1 MAAQRAAMEEVTHA
15 QLSFA
20 LAAKF
25 SNEEEA
31 QRGGGVPAPRGLL
44 VPDQLPLAKSKA
56 ALALAALEE
65 GCVGEY
71 KASVKVASSSP
82 TQCCLAN

>member
-20 LAAKF
+20 LAGKF
-25 SNEEEA
+25 SNEEA
-31 QRGGGVPAPRGLL
+31 QRDGGVPAPRGLL

-56 ALALAALEE
+56 GLALAALEE

-71 KASVKVASSSP
+71 KASVKVAPSSP